1 MTHTSCNQGLLQP
14 RFSRLRREPHLLPS
28 RGLPIGNTGLS
39 VPGSGT
45 FTRISARIEI
55 ELSQTIN
62 NSILMWYIVLGTK
75 ISPCGTQTI
84 EIPYLKMCMAI
95 NDLVDEILEQST
107 HEGCFTLSELLH
119 YSNIHSLT
127 GMGIS
132 KDSTHTFFLV
142 FSRGEPDGA
151 VFADEKGTL
160 FGDSAVLH
168 LADGEEFDLYLV
180 APPIADALVSRCRVF
195 EKSHLK
201 RNGRLDIPTIGAPTR
216 QRVGVLCLT
225 VYDGQTPLAG
235 AHVSVRKG
243 KLVITSDVT
252 DSGGR
257 VCFRLLNGRYMC
269 VVSDRTGERTRCIVE
284 FHEPQVE
291 TRVDIG
297 GTEDESR

>member
-1 MTHTSCNQGLLQP
+1 
-14 RFSRLRREPHLLPS
+14 
-28 RGLPIGNTGLS
+28 
-39 VPGSGT
+39 
-45 FTRISARIEI
+45 
-55 ELSQTIN
+55 
-62 NSILMWYIVLGTK
+62 
-75 ISPCGTQTI
+75 
-84 EIPYLKMCMAI
+84 MAI
-95 NDLVDEILEQST
+95 NDLVDEILEQSM

-119 YSNIHSLT
+119 YSGIHSIT
-127 GMGIS
+127 GMGVS
-132 KDSTHTFFLV
+132 RDRTHAFFLV

-151 VFADEKGTL
+151 IFVDEKGTL

-168 LADGEEFDLYLV
+168 LDLGEKFDLYQV
-180 APPIADALVSRCRVF
+180 APPVAEALVSRCRIF

-201 RNGRLDIPTIGAPTR
+201 RNGRLAIPTIGAPSR

-225 VYDGQTPLAG
+225 VYVGQAPLAG
-235 AHVSVRKG
+235 AYVSIRKG
-243 KLVITSDVT
+243 KLVITGDVT

-297 GTEDESR
+297 STEDESRRR